1 MFDFTVR
8 PDNGEPWEVTAE
20 ARDVVVWE
28 KTSRNGMTLAR
39 LMDDL
44 SMAELYRLCH
54 IAARRQQLFT
64 GNLQELEETCN
75 LDFAE
80 TDDDADPTRAARS
93 PGSSSA
99 SRLSRASRRPSGP
112 KRETKQS

>member
-8 PDNGEPWEVTAE
+8 PENGDPWEVTADS
-20 ARDVVVWE
+20 RDVYVWE

-44 SMAELYRLCH
+44 AMTELYRLAH

-64 GNLQELEETCN
+64 GSLEDLAETCI
-75 LDFAE
+75 LDFME
-80 TDDDADPTRAARS
+80 SDEDADPTRAARS

-99 SRLSRASRRPSGP
+99 SRLSRASRRPPGQA
-112 KRETKQS
+112 RESEQS